1 MRKIDPERQQSKRQH
16 ILDAAVRCFIRSG
29 FHQTRTAE
37 ICREAHMSPGN
48 LFHYFDSKEAI
59 IAAVVVEG
67 PNELGALL
75 ERASSAPDLF
85 AALLEAIDQ
94 QLALLTQSA
103 YTRLSLEAI
112 AEAVRNPAVFA
123 AVSAHEADK
132 KTALVRLLQMGV
144 ERQHLALHTPAPRAA
159 DWILLLLDGAFGR
172 AMVETD
178 FDLVG
183 YRHLVHSAL
192 SQVLAPARAAA
203 GGSAT

>member
-16 ILDAAVRCFIRSG
+16 ILEAAIRCFIRSG

-37 ICREAHMSPGN
+37 ICREANMSPGN

-67 PNELGALL
+67 PNELGDLL
-75 ERASSAPDLF
+75 EHASAAPDLF

-94 QLALLTQSA
+94 QLALLTQPA

-112 AEAVRNPAVFA
+112 AEAVRNPVVFD
-123 AVSAHEADK
+123 AVSAHEASK
-132 KTALVRLLQMGV
+132 KAALVRLLQTGV
-144 ERQHLALHTPAPRAA
+144 ERQHIRLHAPAHHAA
-159 DWILLLLDGAFGR
+159 NWILLLLDGAFGR

-178 FDLVG
+178 FDLPG
-183 YRHLVHSAL
+183 YRQLVHSAL
-192 SQVLAPARAAA
+192 SQVLAPTSATP

>member
-16 ILDAAVRCFIRSG
+16 ILDAAIRCFTRNG

-37 ICREAHMSPGN
+37 ICREANMSPGN
-48 LFHYFDSKEAI
+48 LFHYFDSKEAL

-67 PNELGALL
+67 PDELSTLL
-75 ERASSAPDLF
+75 ESACSAPDLF
-85 AALLEAIDQ
+85 VALLEAIDQ
-94 QLALLTQSA
+94 QLDLLTEPA
-103 YTRLSLEAI
+103 YTRLALEII

-123 AVSAHEADK
+123 AVSAHEARK
-132 KTALVRLLQMGV
+132 KAALVHLLQTGV
-144 ERQHLALHTPAPRAA
+144 ERRHITLSTPAQRAA

-178 FDLVG
+178 FDLPG
-183 YRHLVHSAL
+183 YRQLVHSAL
-192 SQVLAPARAAA
+192 SQVLAPTSATP